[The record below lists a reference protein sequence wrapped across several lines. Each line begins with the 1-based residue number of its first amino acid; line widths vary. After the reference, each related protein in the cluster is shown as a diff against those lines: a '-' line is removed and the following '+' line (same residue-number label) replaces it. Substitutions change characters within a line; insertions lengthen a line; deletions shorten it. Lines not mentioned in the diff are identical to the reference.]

1 MTIQEA
7 AEAVIQDTIQDIA
20 ITVTEVVQMLMN
32 TQKVVMVTAEED
44 MTMIMIIIIHLEI
57 IMGILQEDVITVVAI
72 PVEGIM
78 TENIDLIGDCAHL
91 QEIIKLNHSMMV
103 SIKEKGSSMKV
114 IRA

>member
-57 IMGILQEDVITVVAI
+57 IMGILQEDVITV
-72 PVEGIM
+72 EGIM